1 MNDTLSFTP
10 QNSLS
15 TGNVYNDID
24 SSSLSVS
31 QLLLT
36 GATNP
41 LDSIFFS
48 NFNTCSSSNGA
59 IVSNPLESM
68 GSCVYL
74 RQREFL
80 EKFNFETKSNR
91 TNTMSSSSTQNSET
105 ITTTCFSDMKKSK
118 KLYRGVR
125 QRHWGK
131 WVAEIRLPQNRVRV
145 WLGTY
150 DTAEVAAYAYD
161 VAAYKLR
168 REYARLNFPNLGDE
182 SKLRFSDRA
191 RLSAL
196 RSSVDAKIQAICQ
209 KVRRE
214 KGRKKKG
221 KGNANSNSK
230 ANDKISNPNS
240 HTRLNLESILEED
253 SSSKN
258 DNYSDSSQDVN
269 CSSMLLGGGEED
281 LVMEL
286 EHEGSCSL
294 ARMPSYDPE
303 LIWEVLAK

>member
-1 MNDTLSFTP
+1 MNDFNFTP
-10 QNSLS
+10 QFSFSRN
-15 TGNVYNDID
+15 
-24 SSSLSVS
+24 SSSLLSE
-31 QLLLT
+31 LLLT
-36 GATNP
+36 SGTNP

-48 NFNTCSSSNGA
+48 NFDTYSSSNA
-59 IVSNPLESM
+59 IVSNPLESI
-68 GSCVYL
+68 GSSVYL

-80 EKFNFETKSNR
+80 EKFNFERSK
-91 TNTMSSSSTQNSET
+91 TNTNTTTTATQNSPIPERQVQN
-105 ITTTCFSDMKKSK
+105 TTSYLSSTSRSDNMK

-131 WVAEIRLPQNRVRV
+131 WVAEIRLPQNRIRV

-168 REYARLNFPNLGDE
+168 GEYARLNFPNLGDE

-214 KGRKKKG
+214 KGRRKKA
-221 KGNANSNSK
+221 KGNTSS
-230 ANDKISNPNS
+230 DTIPNPNS
-240 HTRLNLESILEED
+240 VSGLNLYSISEED
-253 SSSKN
+253 SSSKS
-258 DNYSDSSQDVN
+258 DTYSNSSQDVN

-281 LVMEL
+281 LDMEY
-286 EHEGSCSL
+286 EGCCSL
-294 ARMPSYDPE
+294 ARMPSYDTD
-303 LIWEVLAK
+303 LIWEVLAN

>member
-1 MNDTLSFTP
+1 MNETLNFTP
-10 QNSLS
+10 QDSS
-15 TGNVYNDID
+15 SAGNVHNNID
-24 SSSLSVS
+24 SSSVSLS

-36 GATNP
+36 GGTNP

-48 NFNTCSSSNGA
+48 NFNTCSSSNA
-59 IVSNPLESM
+59 VVSNPLESI
-68 GSCVYL
+68 GSSVYI
-74 RQREFL
+74 RQRELL
-80 EKFNFETKSNR
+80 EKFNFERSK
-91 TNTMSSSSTQNSET
+91 TNNTTTTATQNSPT
-105 ITTTCFSDMKKSK
+105 SGRLVQNTTSYLSSTSRSDKMK

-182 SKLRFSDRA
+182 SKLRFSDQA

-214 KGRKKKG
+214 KGRKNKG

-230 ANDKISNPNS
+230 ANDKIPNPNS
-240 HTRLNLESILEED
+240 LSRLNLESILEED
-253 SSSKN
+253 SSLN
-258 DNYSDSSQDVN
+258 SQDKN
-269 CSSMLLGGGEED
+269 CSPMLVGGGEED
-281 LVMEL
+281 LDVEF
-286 EHEGSCSL
+286 EGCCSL

>member
-1 MNDTLSFTP
+1 MNDINFTP
-10 QNSLS
+10 QFSFSRN
-15 TGNVYNDID
+15 
-24 SSSLSVS
+24 SSSLLSE
-31 QLLLT
+31 LLLT
-36 GATNP
+36 SGTNP

-48 NFNTCSSSNGA
+48 SNPNTCSSSGA
-59 IVSNPLESM
+59 IVSNPLESI
-68 GSCVYL
+68 GSSVYL

-80 EKFNFETKSNR
+80 EKFNFERSK
-91 TNTMSSSSTQNSET
+91 TNNTATQNSPIPERQVQN
-105 ITTTCFSDMKKSK
+105 TTSYLSSTSRSDKMK

-131 WVAEIRLPQNRVRV
+131 WVAEIRLPQNRIRV

-168 REYARLNFPNLGDE
+168 GEYARLNFPNLGDE

-196 RSSVDAKIQAICQ
+196 RSSVDTKIQAICQ

-214 KGRKKKG
+214 KGRRKKA
-221 KGNANSNSK
+221 KGNTSSDNKTSS
-230 ANDKISNPNS
+230 DTIPNPNS
-240 HTRLNLESILEED
+240 VSGLNLYSISEEE
-253 SSSKN
+253 SSSTKSGN
-258 DNYSDSSQDVN
+258 CSDSSQDVN

-281 LVMEL
+281 HDMEY
-286 EHEGSCSL
+286 EGCCSL

-303 LIWEVLAK
+303 LIWEVLANPICC

>member
-1 MNDTLSFTP
+1 MNDTLNFTP

-15 TGNVYNDID
+15 TGNLYNDID
-24 SSSLSVS
+24 SSSLSLS

-36 GATNP
+36 GGTNP

-48 NFNTCSSSNGA
+48 NFNTCTSSNGA
-59 IVSNPLESM
+59 NVSNPLESM

-80 EKFNFETKSNR
+80 EKFNFERSK
-91 TNTMSSSSTQNSET
+91 TNNTTTTISPSTRNSPTSET
-105 ITTTCFSDMKKSK
+105 ITACFSDMKKSK

-182 SKLRFSDRA
+182 SKLRFSDQA
-191 RLSAL
+191 RLSAV

-214 KGRKKKG
+214 KGSRKKG
-221 KGNANSNSK
+221 KDSNKKTANEKVPNQNSLSGL
-230 ANDKISNPNS
+230 I
-240 HTRLNLESILEED
+240 LESIPEED
-253 SSSKN
+253 SWTTKS
-258 DNYSDSSQDVN
+258 DCNYSNSLQDVMN
-269 CSSMLLGGGEED
+269 CSMGGGEED
-281 LVMEL
+281 LDMEY
-286 EHEGSCSL
+286 EDCYSL
-294 ARMPSYDPE
+294 ARMPSYDSE
-303 LIWEVLAK
+303 SIWEVLAK

>member
-1 MNDTLSFTP
+1 MNETLNFTP
-10 QNSLS
+10 QDSFS
-15 TGNVYNDID
+15 AGNVHNNID
-24 SSSLSVS
+24 SSSVSLS

-36 GATNP
+36 GGTNA

-48 NFNTCSSSNGA
+48 NFNTCSSSNA
-59 IVSNPLESM
+59 IVSNPLESI

-80 EKFNFETKSNR
+80 EKFNFERSK
-91 TNTMSSSSTQNSET
+91 TNNTTTTISSSTQNSPTSE
-105 ITTTCFSDMKKSK
+105 TTTAYFSDKKKSK

-161 VAAYKLR
+161 IAAYKLR

-230 ANDKISNPNS
+230 ANDKIPNPNS
-240 HTRLNLESILEED
+240 LSRLNLESILEED
-253 SSSKN
+253 SSSN
-258 DNYSDSSQDVN
+258 SQDKN
-269 CSSMLLGGGEED
+269 CSPMLVGGGEENLD
-281 LVMEL
+281 MEF
-286 EHEGSCSL
+286 EGCCSL

>member
-1 MNDTLSFTP
+1 MNDLSFTP
-10 QNSLS
+10 QFSFSRN
-15 TGNVYNDID
+15 
-24 SSSLSVS
+24 SSSLLSE
-31 QLLLT
+31 LLLT
-36 GATNP
+36 SGTNP

-48 NFNTCSSSNGA
+48 SNSNTCSSNGA
-59 IVSNPLESM
+59 VVSNPLESI
-68 GSCVYL
+68 GSSVYL

-80 EKFNFETKSNR
+80 EKFNFERSK
-91 TNTMSSSSTQNSET
+91 TNNTTTTATQNSPT
-105 ITTTCFSDMKKSK
+105 SVQNTTSYLSSTSRSDKMK

-161 VAAYKLR
+161 IAAYKLR
-168 REYARLNFPNLGDE
+168 GEYARLNFPNLGDE

-196 RSSVDAKIQAICQ
+196 RSAVDAKIQAICQ

-221 KGNANSNSK
+221 KGNTTSDNK
-230 ANDKISNPNS
+230 TIDKIPNS
-240 HTRLNLESILEED
+240 VSRSNLESISEEN
-253 SSSKN
+253 SSPKC

-269 CSSMLLGGGEED
+269 CSSILLGGGDED
-281 LVMEL
+281 LDMEY
-286 EHEGSCSL
+286 EGCCSL
-294 ARMPSYDPE
+294 ARMPSYDTD
-303 LIWEVLAK
+303 LIWEVLAN